1 MLDFVT
7 IRTVEKAPT
16 KNDPVPVVKVY
27 PEFIVKAS
35 EDLMIKGASFYAV
48 WDEEAGMWS
57 RNPRT
62 VCRIVDA
69 KLREEEKAI
78 RMAGKE
84 ADISYMESFSSKKW
98 SEFLLYC
105 GSLPDNYHELD
116 SKLTFANDDISKK
129 DYVSKRLPYSIEAGP
144 IESWEELIGTLY
156 DPIERQKIEW
166 AIGCIVSGDSTKV
179 QKFLVLYGSAGTGKS
194 TVLNIVQMLFEGYY
208 NTFEAKA
215 LASFNNSF
223 ALEMFRDNPLV
234 SIQHDGDLSRIEDN
248 TKLNSIVS
256 HEEMVVNEKR
266 KSQYTAR
273 FNTFIFMGTNKP
285 VTITDA
291 KSGILRRL
299 IDVKPSGNKVGF
311 QRYQLLMSRM
321 RFELGAIAYH
331 CKKVYSSLG
340 MAAYDMYVSSEM
352 MGETNDF
359 YNFVEDNLFALDCA
373 NGITLHAAW
382 TRYKT
387 WCEEAN
393 VKYPKSRRLF
403 EAELK
408 NYYSVFKKRVYT
420 SGCVTAI
427 GPNGSVTIAEEKS
440 QYNNIYYGFRRDKFR
455 YSTEEEEL
463 QAAMDSTV
471 RLKLDSEV
479 SIFDSECSSFKAQY
493 ANKDGTPSMRWSEV
507 ETTLKDISTTELH
520 YVKLPENHIVI
531 DFDLK
536 DDDGDKSLE
545 LNLKAAAKFPK
556 TYAEL
561 SKSGKGVHL
570 HYIYDGDVSKLSN
583 SYSDGIEIKVF
594 KGNSSLRR
602 KLTRCNREE
611 IATIQTGLP
620 LKKGG
625 KKLIDF
631 EGLKNEKAMRTLIE
645 KNLRKEIHPGTKPS
659 IDFIY
664 KILEDAYKSGMHYD
678 VTDMRP
684 AIMTFANNSTNHSY
698 YCIKL
703 ISQAHFQSDEP
714 SGAVMDYAD
723 SDGIIFYDVE
733 VFPNL
738 FVIVWK
744 NQGSDHCIRMINP
757 TPEEVEQLCRFKL
770 VGFNNRRYDN
780 HILYARLIGMSNE
793 ELYAISK
800 RIIAGGKE
808 SRNGYFNEAWNLSYA
823 DIYDYSSKKQGLK
836 KWEIELGIH
845 HQELGLPWD
854 EPVDES
860 LWEKVAEYCENDV
873 RATEATF
880 EATHDDF
887 VARCLL
893 AELSGLRI
901 NETTRKH
908 GTKIIFGNDKNP
920 TDKLVYTDLS
930 EMFPGYKFDHGKSE
944 YRGEDPGEGGYVYA
958 EPGYYENVALL
969 DIASMHPTSLR
980 ELNYLG
986 PYTKNFTDLV
996 DARLAIK
1003 HGDHESAKKML
1014 DGKLAPFLDDP
1025 NISDKNLAFALKII
1039 INSVYGWTCA
1049 KFDCEF
1055 KHPSNIDNI
1064 VAKRGALFMI
1074 NLKHEVQDRGFT
1086 VAHIKTDSIKI
1097 PNATQE
1103 IIDFVMDYGK
1113 QYGYT
1118 FEHEDTYDKMCL
1130 VNQSVYI
1137 CHSRN
1142 HDKWEATGAQFA
1154 APYVYKTL
1162 FSGEPLG
1169 FRDLC
1174 ETKTVNVGDI
1184 YLDMNE
1190 TLPDDEH
1197 DLHFVGRAGLFTP
1210 ILPGRGGCILYRVAD
1225 EKLYAVTG
1233 TKGYRW
1239 LESETVEFLGKQDD
1253 IDYSYYEALADEAIK
1268 AIENFVPYSKLIEGY
1283 EPVYENQ
1290 QDSVELKA
1298 A

>member
-1 MLDFVT
+1 MLDFVS

-16 KNDPVPVVKVY
+16 KSDPVPSVKVY
-27 PEFIVKAS
+27 PEFIVMAS
-35 EDLMIKGASFYAV
+35 DDLMIKGSSFYAV
-48 WDEEAGMWS
+48 WDEEEGMWS

-69 KLREEEKAI
+69 KLREDEKAI
-78 RMAGKE
+78 RLAGKQAE
-84 ADISYMESFSSKKW
+84 MSYMESFSSKKW

-105 GSLPDNYHELD
+105 SSLPDNYHELD
-116 SKLTFANDDISKK
+116 SKLTFANDEVCKT
-129 DYVSKRLPYSIEAGP
+129 DYVSKRLPYSIEPGS
-144 IESWEELIGTLY
+144 IDSWEELIGTLY

-166 AIGCIVSGDSTKV
+166 AIGCIVAGDSKDV

-194 TVLNIVQMLFEGYY
+194 TVLNIVQMLFDGYY

-299 IDVKPSGNKVGF
+299 VDVKPSGNKVSF

-331 CKKVYSSLG
+331 CRKVYSSLG
-340 MAAYDMYVSSEM
+340 MAAYDMYVPSEM

-359 YNFVEDNLFALDCA
+359 YNFVEDNIFALDCA

-393 VKYPKSRRLF
+393 VKYPKSRRAF
-403 EAELK
+403 ESELK
-408 NYYSVFKKRVYT
+408 NYYATLKKRVYT

-427 GPNGSVTIAEEKS
+427 GPNGNVTVAEEKS
-440 QYNNIYYGFRRDKFR
+440 QYNNVYYGFRRDKFR

-463 QAAMDSTV
+463 NAAVASTV
-471 RLKLDSEV
+471 MLKLDSEV
-479 SIFDSECSSFKAQY
+479 SIFDAECSSYPAQY
-493 ANKDGTPSMRWSEV
+493 ANKDGTPSMKWEKV
-507 ETTLKDISTTELH
+507 KTTLSDIATSDLH

-545 LNLKAAAKFPK
+545 LNLKAAARFPK

-561 SKSGKGVHL
+561 SKSGRGVHL
-570 HYIYDGDVSKLSN
+570 HYIYDGDVSKLSS
-583 SYSDGIEIKVF
+583 SYSEGIEVKVF

-611 IATIQTGLP
+611 IATIQSGLP

-625 KKLIDF
+625 KKVIDF

-645 KNLRKEIHPGTKPS
+645 RNLRKEIHPGTKPS
-659 IDFIY
+659 IDFIF

-684 AIMTFANNSTNHSY
+684 AILTFANNSTNHSY
-698 YCIKL
+698 YCVKL

-714 SGAVMDYAD
+714 SSSAMDEAD
-723 SDGIIFYDVE
+723 SEGIIFYDVE

-744 NQGSDHCIRMINP
+744 NKGSDQCVRMINP
-757 TPEEVEQLCRFKL
+757 TPEEVEQLCHFKL

-780 HILYARLIGMSNE
+780 HILYGRLLGMSNE
-793 ELYAISK
+793 ELYALSK
-800 RIIAGGKE
+800 RIIGGGKE

-880 EATHDDF
+880 EATADDF
-887 VARCLL
+887 AARSLL
-893 AELSGLRI
+893 ADLSGLRI

-920 TDKLVYTDLS
+920 KEKLVYTDLS
-930 EMFPGYKFDHGKSE
+930 EMFPGYEFDHGKSS
-944 YRGEDPGEGGYVYA
+944 YRGEDPGEGGYVYS
-958 EPGYYENVALL
+958 EPGYYEDVALL
-969 DIASMHPTSLR
+969 DIASMHPTSII

-986 PYTKNFTDLV
+986 PYTKKFQDLV
-996 DARLAIK
+996 DARLAVK
-1003 HGDHESAKKML
+1003 HGDHDKARDML
-1014 DGKLAPFLDDP
+1014 DGKLAKFLDDP
-1025 NISDKNLAFALKII
+1025 NISDEKLAYALKII
-1039 INSVYGWTCA
+1039 INSVYGWTSA
-1049 KFDCEF
+1049 RFECEF
-1055 KHPSNIDNI
+1055 KHPKNIDNI

-1074 NLKHEVQDRGFT
+1074 DLKHEVQERGFT

-1097 PNATQE
+1097 PNATKE
-1103 IIDFVMDYGK
+1103 IIDFVIEYGK
-1113 QYGYT
+1113 KYGYN

-1130 VNQSVYI
+1130 VNRSVYI
-1137 CHSRN
+1137 CHSREHN
-1142 HDKWEATGAQFA
+1142 AWEATGAQFA
-1154 APYVYKTL
+1154 VPYVFKTL
-1162 FSGEPLG
+1162 FSGEPLE
-1169 FRDLC
+1169 FRDFC
-1174 ETKTVNVGDI
+1174 ETKTVTVGDI

-1190 TLPDDEH
+1190 SLPEDEH

-1210 ILPGRGGCILYRVAD
+1210 IVHGAGGGILYRVVD

-1239 LESETVEFLGKQDD
+1239 LESEVVKSLDKQDD
-1253 IDYSYYEALADEAIK
+1253 IDVLYYDILCDEAK
-1268 AIENFVPYSKLIEGY
+1268 RTIEEFVPFEKLVEGK
-1283 EPVYENQ
+1283 E
-1290 QDSVELKA
+1290 K
-1298 A
+1298 